1 MNQRTTIVA
10 IAVMA
15 IGMVYTVPTGA
26 YGVSSQENKKVP
38 DQAFLITNTLVTA
51 RDIRVLLTQSA
62 GAQSPE
68 AVTWSDSRKACE
80 NRGFAD
86 QNLHHELRPP

>member
-1 MNQRTTIVA
+1 MNQITTIVA

-15 IGMVYTVPTGA
+15 IGMVYAVPTGA

-51 RDIRVLLTQSA
+51 DIRVLLTQSA

-68 AVTWSDSRKACE
+68 SVTWSSIRKAEE
-80 NRGFAD
+80 NRGFVD
-86 QNLHHELRPP
+86 QSLHHELRPP